1 MPPLPETRSRAQESP
16 EALTARIV
24 RLALAEERGDVLVFL
39 PGAREIHRVR
49 ALLEG
54 AAAAAGGGAAA
65 GCCRSMGSCRAR
77 SRTRRSRPRAT
88 GSRRVVLATN
98 IAETSLT
105 IPGVRVVVDS
115 GLVRRLRFDPATG
128 MSRLETERISR
139 ASAEQRQGRAG
150 RVEPGVCYRAW
161 SEGAQRSLAP
171 FQSRGDRRG
180 GPDAAGAG
188 ACGVGGA

>member
-1 MPPLPETRSRAQESP
+1 M
-16 EALTARIV
+16 
-24 RLALAEERGDVLVFL
+24 
-39 PGAREIHRVR
+39 
-49 ALLEG
+49 
-54 AAAAAGGGAAA
+54 
-65 GCCRSMGSCRAR
+65 
-77 SRTRRSRPRAT
+77 
-88 GSRRVVLATN
+88 LATN

-161 SEGAQRSLAP
+161 SESAQRSLAAFSP
-171 FQSRGDRRG
+171 AEILEADLTPLALELASWGVR
-180 GPDAAGAG
+180 DAAALSGSIRRRPPCWPAR
-188 ACGVGGA
+188 ATCSSVSALSMPAAALRRTAAK

>member
-1 MPPLPETRSRAQESP
+1 
-16 EALTARIV
+16 
-24 RLALAEERGDVLVFL
+24 L

-54 AAAAAGGGAAA
+54 SPPGPGTGPVRIMPLYGELSSEEQEAALRPAGSGAPPGPAEA
-65 GCCRSMGSCRAR
+65 
-77 SRTRRSRPRAT
+77 
-88 GSRRVVLATN
+88 RRVVLATN

-139 ASAEQRQGRAG
+139 ASADQRQGRAG

-161 SEGAQRSLAP
+161 SEEAQR
-171 FQSRGDRRG
+171 
-180 GPDAAGAG
+180 
-188 ACGVGGA
+188 